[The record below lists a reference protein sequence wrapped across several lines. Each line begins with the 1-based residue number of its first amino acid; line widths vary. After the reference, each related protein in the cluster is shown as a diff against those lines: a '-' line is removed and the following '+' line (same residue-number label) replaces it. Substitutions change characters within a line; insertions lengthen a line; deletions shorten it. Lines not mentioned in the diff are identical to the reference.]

1 MKTVKYTLATL
12 VFLWWFFLSHV
23 TFTTDGLYSG
33 SLSNEGYQAK
43 DYHPAPTNFFGLY
56 FWLVNEQPVFSVLY
70 DSEGRYLGRSSPF
83 LIVSSVHLGGGE
95 NVLPETYDY
104 DKKYDRYDSF
114 YITGEPFDGRYT
126 ISAKNKTWWS
136 WLLQFVH

>member
-43 DYHPAPTNFFGLY
+43 YYHPAPTNFFGLY
-56 FWLVNEQPVFSVLY
+56 FWLVHEMPTFIVLY
-70 DSEGRYLGRSSPF
+70 DSEGRYLGQSSPF
-83 LIVSSVHLGGGE
+83 LIASFIHLGGE

-104 DKKYDRYDSF
+104 DKKHGDYDSF
-114 YITGEPFDGRYT
+114 YIAGGPFVEEYT
-126 ISAKNKTWWS
+126 ISTKNKTWWS

>member
-43 DYHPAPTNFFGLY
+43 YYHPAPTNFFGLY
-56 FWLVNEQPVFSVLY
+56 FWLVNEMPAFIVLY
-70 DSEGRYLGRSSPF
+70 DSEGRYLGQSSPF
-83 LIVSSVHLGGGE
+83 LIASSIHLEGGE
-95 NVLPETYDY
+95 DIYPKDPSYEFYPSGG
-104 DKKYDRYDSF
+104 SF
-114 YITGEPFDGRYT
+114 IEEYT
-126 ISAKNKTWWS
+126 IPTKNKTWWS

>member
-23 TFTTDGLYSG
+23 TFTSEWLYSAA
-33 SLSNEGYQAK
+33 LSNEGYQIK
-43 DYHPAPTNFFGLY
+43 YYHPAPTNFFGLY
-56 FWLVNEQPVFSVLY
+56 FWLINEQPAFAVLY
-70 DSEGRYLGRSSPF
+70 DSEGRYLGQSSPF
-83 LIVSSVHLGGGE
+83 FIVSSVHLGSGE

-104 DKKYDRYDSF
+104 DKKYGYYDSF

-126 ISAKNKTWWS
+126 ISTKNKTWWS